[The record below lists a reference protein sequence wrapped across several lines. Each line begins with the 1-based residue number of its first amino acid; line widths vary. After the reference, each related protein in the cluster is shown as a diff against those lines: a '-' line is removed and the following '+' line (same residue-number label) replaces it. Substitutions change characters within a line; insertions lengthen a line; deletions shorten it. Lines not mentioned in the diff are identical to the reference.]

1 VAARLELKKMKRHKL
16 DLGPNRFGIAATDV
30 AATGVAVLLALVAL
44 MTACAQV
51 KPEPIPTSAPTA
63 VPLLTQT
70 PTSTPRPTITPSP
83 TPTATPTP
91 LLKPLTAG
99 GCCVQPGWSLDS
111 NQVLFIDKPSANA
124 PVGLYAV
131 DIVTGALKP
140 PLRVAPVALYS
151 RDRSLI
157 TYLDK
162 QKTIVEKVSTGEK
175 WIIPNNGQLVAFSP
189 DEQKL
194 AWTDQDD
201 NDYVPYDQRRSD
213 LYIANMDGT
222 QATRIARVYGGGFV
236 GWLPSSA
243 KILLS
248 GRPSLD
254 VRERTL
260 SVFDLAAK
268 TFTKLVGAERI
279 SGVSISK
286 EGTWIAYYITFD
298 ADQSRNGIWLQ
309 RTDGSPPRK
318 LELWGAYQWRDDGHL
333 LVIPMRDSRDKAFEV
348 LEVEAAT
355 GKIRKLTEAA
365 MTPLQIFNGD
375 WRVSPDGR
383 YIVYVNSMDRNLW
396 LLTLPQSSN

>member
-1 VAARLELKKMKRHKL
+1 MKKHRLNLTGL
-16 DLGPNRFGIAATDV
+16 AQADLAGLNRIGIAA
-30 AATGVAVLLALVAL
+30 LFALIAL

-51 KPEPIPTSAPTA
+51 KPELVPTSAPTA
-63 VPLLTQT
+63 TPLPTQT

-83 TPTATPTP
+83 APTATPTP
-91 LLKPLTAG
+91 SLKQLTTG

-111 NQVLFIDKPSANA
+111 SQVLFIDKPSANA

-131 DIVTGALKP
+131 DIVTGALKLP
-140 PLRVAPVALYS
+140 QRVAPVALYS

-162 QKTIVEKVSTGEK
+162 QKTVVEKVSTGEK
-175 WIIPNNGQLVAFSP
+175 WVIPNNGQSVAFSP
-189 DEQKL
+189 DGQKL
-194 AWTDQDD
+194 AWADEDD
-201 NDYVPYDQRRSD
+201 NDYIPFDQRRSD
-213 LYIANMDGT
+213 LYIANLDGA

-236 GWLPSSA
+236 GWLPSST

-260 SVFDLAAK
+260 SVFDLTTK
-268 TFTKLVGAERI
+268 TFTKLVSAERV
-279 SGVSISK
+279 SGVSISN

-298 ADQSRNGIWLQ
+298 ADQSRNSIWLQ

-333 LVIPMRDSRDKAFEV
+333 LVIPTRDSRDKAFEV
-348 LEVEAAT
+348 LEVDAAT
-355 GKIRKLTEAA
+355 GKIRKLTDAA
-365 MTPLQIFNGD
+365 MTPLQILNGD

-383 YIVYVNSMDRNLW
+383 YMVYVSSVDRNLW
-396 LLTLPQSSN
+396 LLTLPAISGQ